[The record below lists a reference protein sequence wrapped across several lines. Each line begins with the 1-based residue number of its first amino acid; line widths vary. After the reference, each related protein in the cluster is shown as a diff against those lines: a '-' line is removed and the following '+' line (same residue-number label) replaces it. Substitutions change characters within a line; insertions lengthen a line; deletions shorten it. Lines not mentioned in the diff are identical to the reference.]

1 MVESKYTIK
10 SIRAGFGVTILP
22 KEPGGNVL
30 KYYLEPEIQ
39 LEVPAEASS
48 KEDLQQVLDDVGQEL
63 LGMIQS
69 TVKKKALADKSKK
82 SE

>member
-1 MVESKYTIK
+1 MAKYKIK

-22 KEPGGNVL
+22 KEVGGNVL

-39 LEVPAEASS
+39 MEIPAEANS
-48 KEDLQQVLDDVGQEL
+48 EEELQKVFDEIGDEL
-63 LGMIQS
+63 ISMIQK

-82 SE
+82 NE